1 MPFSFANSTAC
12 AFSTLAPDSASSW
25 DSSYDSMPIRT
36 AVGTTRGSALYT
48 PSTSEQISQYSAPS
62 AAAIATAVVSLPPR
76 PSVVT
81 SRRYDTP

>member
-1 MPFSFANSTAC
+1 
-12 AFSTLAPDSASSW
+12 
-25 DSSYDSMPIRT
+25 
-36 AVGTTRGSALYT
+36 VYT